1 MTIDHELIWVNADFP
16 AAPEPDQAWTER
28 LARCASPGGVKNAA
42 ERGKREVLVARFPSD
57 HSTDRRAINHF
68 ESDWPE
74 ALTGFAKR
82 ACKFWQKEPE
92 PHGEKLRAQILDF
105 PGGMPA

>member
-28 LARCASPGGVKNAA
+28 LARCASPGEVKN
-42 ERGKREVLVARFPSD
+42 
-57 HSTDRRAINHF
+57 HSPDRRAINHF

-82 ACKFWQKEPE
+82 AYKFWQKEPE